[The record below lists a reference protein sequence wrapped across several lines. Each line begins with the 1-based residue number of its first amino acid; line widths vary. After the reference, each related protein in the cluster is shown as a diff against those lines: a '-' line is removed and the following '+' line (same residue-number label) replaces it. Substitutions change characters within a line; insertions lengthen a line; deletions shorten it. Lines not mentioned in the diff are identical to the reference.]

1 MSGAFDITMIIL
13 SGKFVAF
20 CGTSRAHSIYS
31 AGSSCTPRGLSVTI
45 NDRPSRPNVPVLKP
59 GGDRRTRLSQRGYRT
74 KDRFPVTGSG
84 CDPEAWA
91 DRKRG
96 VEGKSGSIRVDDGGC
111 R

>member
-45 NDRPSRPNVPVLKP
+45 NDRPSRTNVPVLKP
-59 GGDRRTRLSQRGYRT
+59 GGDRRTRFSQRGSSP
-74 KDRFPVTGSG
+74 KARFTVHRSG
-84 CDPEAWA
+84 CVPESLARDWDA
-91 DRKRG
+91 GWGALLGRG
-96 VEGKSGSIRVDDGGC
+96 RGHTTAG
-111 R
+111 